1 MLTLFTILLVIL
13 GIIISA
19 NMKNHRMTTLLV
31 VLLFVLIICYVRYM
45 LHKKNEGFSSNYY
58 FAPLD
63 YTMSGGCSGMQSP
76 SSNLVYPSMGP
87 MAWDGLVLKSTP
99 KEEKPL
105 LSDVTIFSPVGD
117 GIRLTEG
124 LDSQNFPTV
133 DGKPD
138 SPHHLFLLAHNQV
151 SADCCPSTFSD
162 SRGCVCL
169 TKEQRDMINKRLG
182 NRSSDLYPNI

>member
-1 MLTLFTILLVIL
+1 MLTLFTILVVIL

-31 VLLFVLIICYVRYM
+31 VLLSVLVVCYVRYM
-45 LHKKNEGFSSNYY
+45 LHKHEGFSSNYY
-58 FAPLD
+58 FAPLE

-76 SSNLVYPSMGP
+76 SNNLVYPSMGP

-117 GIRLTEG
+117 AIELSQP
-124 LDSQNFPTV
+124 LDSANFPTV
-133 DGKPD
+133 DGKNGPKD
-138 SPHHLFLLAHNQV
+138 LFMLAYNQV
-151 SADCCPSTFSD
+151 STDCCPSTFSD

-169 TKEQRDMINKRLG
+169 TTEQTQNMINKRWG
-182 NRSSDLYPNI
+182 NRSTDLYPNI